1 MFKLFRPV
9 LQSSLVLYLAVAVIF
24 VAATDFKKAVVQ
36 RTRYLLGVFYNED
49 LSNYADGVVYF
60 DYLAHLRPQ
69 DGRNYFFLGYCYLY
83 LQQYDEALDYF
94 EKASR
99 LLPEDALARQYLTY
113 TKSKVFNDGKNV
125 PLPSGAIS
133 IPLE

>member
-1 MFKLFRPV
+1 MFKLVKSV
-9 LQSSLVLYLAVAVIF
+9 LRSSLVLYVAVAVIF
-24 VAATDFKKAVVQ
+24 LVATDFEKAVVQ
-36 RTRYLLGVFYNED
+36 RTRYLLGVFHNED
-49 LSNYADGVVYF
+49 LSNYADGIVYF

-69 DGRNYFFLGYCYLY
+69 DGRNYFFLGYCYLF
-83 LQQYDEALDYF
+83 LQQYDKALAYF

-125 PLPSGAIS
+125 PLPSGAIP